1 MDKSKLIFLCLI
13 LLFVLVVSNYMTV
26 EEGFISTANA
36 KKLIDDKIKTL
47 TAKLNATTTSVN
59 KTSADINT
67 QNTRHTKLINDT
79 TAQMQKNAS
88 DNVVNIAGIATN
100 VENTFNAIKTISNDI
115 TTKATEINN
124 SVATVKSYVDQ
135 AIQQRTDIE
144 KIITEFKKSSDIILK
159 NMALEAANIEAKKA
173 GMSSVPTTTTT
184 TPPQG
189 FQNMK
194 DSIFPPIAEAYNGHL
209 QLEGFSTNSDSAYLN
224 NADLFQLEKNVVSA
238 LKNFNETYYDYR
250 KCLHD
255 NPTTSAS
262 QCASKLGNLGGKKD
276 AVITAINA
284 FNIANVA
291 MNAKLVSSS
300 TQDANGNYVDN
311 GKRITQDEFL
321 KRHAEIKTT
330 ARAVSALRAELDMK
344 MANLLDKKKGPFPE
358 AKNKYNSENYV
369 TVGWS
374 ILATSILYY
383 VFVEMK

>member
-1 MDKSKLIFLCLI
+1 
-13 LLFVLVVSNYMTV
+13 
-26 EEGFISTANA
+26 
-36 KKLIDDKIKTL
+36 
-47 TAKLNATTTSVN
+47 
-59 KTSADINT
+59 
-67 QNTRHTKLINDT
+67 
-79 TAQMQKNAS
+79 
-88 DNVVNIAGIATN
+88 
-100 VENTFNAIKTISNDI
+100 
-115 TTKATEINN
+115 
-124 SVATVKSYVDQ
+124 
-135 AIQQRTDIE
+135 
-144 KIITEFKKSSDIILK
+144 
-159 NMALEAANIEAKKA
+159 MALEATNIQAKNA
-173 GMSSVPTTTTT
+173 GMSSAPTTTTT
-184 TPPQG
+184 QG

-194 DSIFPPIAEAYNGHL
+194 GSVFPPIAEAYNGHL

-224 NADLFQLEKNVVSA
+224 NANLFELEKNVVSA

-250 KCLHD
+250 KCLRD
-255 NPTTSAS
+255 NPTTSAT

-284 FNIANVA
+284 FNIANTA
-291 MNAKLVSSS
+291 MNAKQVSSS

-369 TVGWS
+369 TIGWS